1 MLHGRLPVTTKKIWD
16 GLMKRLAQ
24 ASPQDL
30 ISWIFPNAVYEGEL
44 NTEIPKEP
52 IRADL
57 MYTMRWKGKQVGF
70 HVEFQKD
77 KHTNMGQRVWDY
89 NVLTYV
95 RTRLPVYSV
104 VISTTAKK
112 APTKHSPNRLCISL

>member
-1 MLHGRLPVTTKKIWD
+1 MVKIWD
-16 GLMKRLAQ
+16 GLMKRLVQ

-30 ISWIFPNAVYEGEL
+30 MSWIFPNAVYEGEL
-44 NTEIPKEP
+44 NTEIQKDP

-70 HVEFQKD
+70 HIEFQKEND
-77 KHTNMGQRVWDY
+77 KDMGQRVWDY

-95 RTRLPVYSV
+95 HTSALTFL
-104 VISTTAKK
+104 I
-112 APTKHSPNRLCISL
+112 